1 MAFQLKSN
9 PLDNNPL
16 FSTQP
21 QPQPEPQ
28 PAAPAEQNE
37 QPEQP
42 AKPRKSA
49 KKSAKKPS
57 GSRGG
62 KTTTP
67 AASAKPAPQQMQE
80 SSPDA
85 EAYIRATFI
94 VRRDLLRLLK
104 DYAYTERR
112 EIKEVI
118 NEILAE
124 ALAKIEADYAADGRK
139 LIERE

>member
-9 PLDNNPL
+9 PLDNHPL
-16 FSTQP
+16 FST
-21 QPQPEPQ
+21 QPEPQ
-28 PAAPAEQNE
+28 PAAATEQNE

-67 AASAKPAPQQMQE
+67 AASAKPAPQPMQE

-85 EAYIRATFI
+85 EAYTRATFI

>member
-1 MAFQLKSN
+1 MAYQLKTN

-21 QPQPEPQ
+21 EPA

-67 AASAKPAPQQMQE
+67 AASAKPAPQPMQE

-85 EAYIRATFI
+85 EAYTRATFI

>member
-16 FSTQP
+16 FST
-21 QPQPEPQ
+21 QPEPQ

-62 KTTTP
+62 RTTNP
-67 AASAKPAPQQMQE
+67 AASAKPATQQMQE

-124 ALAKIEADYAADGRK
+124 ALAKIESDYAADGRK

>member
-21 QPQPEPQ
+21 EPA

-85 EAYIRATFI
+85 EAYTRATFI

-124 ALAKIEADYAADGRK
+124 ALAKIESDYAADGRK

>member
-1 MAFQLKSN
+1 MAFQLKTN

-16 FSTQP
+16 FST

-62 KTTTP
+62 KTTNP

-85 EAYIRATFI
+85 EAYTRATFI